1 MDMFHYI
8 SFKRCYNHW
17 KGWEKICIIFIFSTA
32 YLVTVKLPEIGEM
45 RYIKGKLK
53 KDFKKRFAN
62 VLRILMIFQGGVCA
76 IPLHFIIQIWL
87 TTRYAVGQGCGRG
100 GVVVVEIVFG

>member
-1 MDMFHYI
+1 M
-8 SFKRCYNHW
+8 
-17 KGWEKICIIFIFSTA
+17 
-32 YLVTVKLPEIGEM
+32 TVKLPDIGEM

-76 IPLHFIIQIWL
+76 IPFHSTSLFKIVKKLTLKNVILGEMKKSLVQLALHPYS
-87 TTRYAVGQGCGRG
+87 R
-100 GVVVVEIVFG
+100 